1 MAELSLDNLSLERA
15 ERRVVDGV
23 SARIAG
29 GTALLLVGP
38 NGSGKSSLLRALA
51 GLMPPVSGTIAWD
64 GADIFKAAEAHRA
77 RLCFVGH
84 QDAVKPGLSVAENLR
99 FWAGLAGGGSG
110 GGSGGGAVEPALAAF
125 ALAPLAERPARFL
138 SAGQKRRLALSRLAL
153 RPAELWLLDEP
164 TNALDAA
171 SRRAFLDLLRGHLA
185 QGGMAVIAT
194 HEDLGITAQ
203 SLALETPRR
212 RQPQPGAAA

>member
-23 SARIAG
+23 SARVASG
-29 GTALLLVGP
+29 AALLLTGP

-51 GLMPPVSGTIAWD
+51 GLMLPIAGAIAWD
-64 GADIFKAAEAHRA
+64 GADIFKTAEAHRA

-99 FWAGLAGGGSG
+99 FWAGLAGGV
-110 GGSGGGAVEPALAAF
+110 AQVEAALAAF

-153 RPAELWLLDEP
+153 RPTALWLLDEP

-171 SRRAFLDLLRGHLA
+171 SRQAFLGLLQGHLR
-185 QGGMAVIAT
+185 QGGIAVIAT
-194 HEDLGITAQ
+194 HEDLGIAAQ

-212 RQPQPGAAA
+212 RQPQPEAAA

>member
-23 SARIAG
+23 SARVAG
-29 GTALLLVGP
+29 GAALLLTGP

-51 GLMPPVSGTIAWD
+51 GLMPPVAGTIAWD
-64 GADIFKAAEAHRA
+64 GADIFKHAEAHRA

-99 FWAGLAGGGSG
+99 FWAGLAGG
-110 GGSGGGAVEPALAAF
+110 AAQVEAALAAF

-138 SAGQKRRLALSRLAL
+138 SAGQKRRLALGRLAL
-153 RPAELWLLDEP
+153 RPAALWLLDEP

-171 SRRAFLDLLRGHLA
+171 SRQAFLGLLRTHLA

-194 HEDLGITAQ
+194 HEDLGIPAQ
-203 SLALETPRR
+203 SLVLETPRR
-212 RQPQPGAAA
+212 RQAAPGAAA

>member
-23 SARIAG
+23 SARIVS

-51 GLMPPVSGTIAWD
+51 GLMPPVAGTIAWD
-64 GADIFKAAEAHRA
+64 GADIFKTAEAHRA
-77 RLCFVGH
+77 RLCFIGH

-99 FWAGLAGGGSG
+99 FWAGLGGGT
-110 GGSGGGAVEPALAAF
+110 AQVEAALTAF

-171 SRRAFLDLLRGHLA
+171 SRQAFLAMLQAHLR
-185 QGGMAVIAT
+185 QGGMAVVAT

-212 RQPQPGAAA
+212 GPGAKEAAA